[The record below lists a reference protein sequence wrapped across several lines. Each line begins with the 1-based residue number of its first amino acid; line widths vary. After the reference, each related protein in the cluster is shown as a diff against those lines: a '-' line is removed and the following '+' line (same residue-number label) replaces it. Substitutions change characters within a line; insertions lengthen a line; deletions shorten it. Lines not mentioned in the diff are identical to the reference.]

1 MIRQKPYIERKIIE
15 FGLQESNG
23 SELPME
29 KGFHAERNQGEMDKR
44 IPYKQI
50 LGSLIYAMS
59 QSRPD
64 IAFSV
69 GFLSRY
75 MDGYSNA
82 HWEGAKRVLKY
93 LGKR

>member
-1 MIRQKPYIERKIIE
+1 
-15 FGLQESNG
+15 
-23 SELPME
+23 
-29 KGFHAERNQGEMDKR
+29 MDKR

-50 LGSLIYAMS
+50 LGSLIYALS

-75 MDGYSNA
+75 MVGYSKA

-93 LGKR
+93 LGKTKDFWLRYEKGPSSSGMR